1 MLDWFMLVGVWSI
14 KVVSY
19 QSPLAYE
26 NSLSFVSRVLWKKKI
41 KMIVGVKEVAEVEKV
56 S

>member
-1 MLDWFMLVGVWSI
+1 MLDWFMLVSVWSI

-26 NSLSFVSRVLWKKKI
+26 NNLSFVSRVLWKKKI